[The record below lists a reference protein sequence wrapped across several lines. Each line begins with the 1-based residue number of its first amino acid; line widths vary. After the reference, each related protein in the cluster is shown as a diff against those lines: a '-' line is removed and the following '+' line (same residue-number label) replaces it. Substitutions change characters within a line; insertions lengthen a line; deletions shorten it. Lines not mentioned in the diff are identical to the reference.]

1 MHGADHAPTPPRYAR
16 VAMTARGIAL
26 FAAIRRHARAA
37 LLGTLLA
44 AFTYFGATTAVVRV
58 YDDHGSLVAP
68 SAFNV
73 LALGINVV
81 LLIALLLSDRSARR
95 RAR

>member
-26 FAAIRRHARAA
+26 FAAIRRYVRTA

-44 AFTYFGATTAVVRV
+44 AFTYFAATTAVVRV
-58 YDDHGSLVAP
+58 YDDHGSLASP

-95 RAR
+95 RAG